1 MPDWVRVGMNP
12 TPTLKIQTTL
22 EKKGNTMNEPVIVSA
37 VRTAV
42 GRFGG
47 TLKGVTDRAL
57 GALVIK
63 TAMERAGLEPG
74 QVEEVVFS
82 QQYRTGELPPNMARP
97 ISVDAGIPIPVPN
110 FTVSKACGGSLKS
123 VFLAAQAVKAGDAQV
138 LVAGGLE
145 HMSNA
150 GYLLTKARWGYRLGH
165 GQLMDQLVLFD
176 PISGNTMGETAE
188 NVAEKYQISRAD
200 QDAFALESQKK
211 AARTL
216 KLGLFDE
223 QIVPVPVP
231 QSKGKIIL
239 FKEDEHPRPE
249 TTLEELAKLKPVFR
263 PGGTVTAGNSS
274 GLNDGASALVVASR
288 DKARDLGLKPLVSIV
303 GYASVGVE
311 PSLMGIGPIEATRL
325 VLKKTGLSLATID
338 LVELNEAFASQAL
351 ACIRELG
358 LDPEKVNVNGG
369 AIALGHPISG
379 TGGIILT
386 KLIYEMRRSG
396 KELGL
401 ATMCL
406 GGGQGVAI
414 IVRNDG

>member
-1 MPDWVRVGMNP
+1 
-12 TPTLKIQTTL
+12 
-22 EKKGNTMNEPVIVSA
+22 
-37 VRTAV
+37 
-42 GRFGG
+42 
-47 TLKGVTDRAL
+47 
-57 GALVIK
+57 
-63 TAMERAGLEPG
+63 
-74 QVEEVVFS
+74 
-82 QQYRTGELPPNMARP
+82 MARP

-110 FTVSKACGGSLKS
+110 FTVAKACGGSLKA
-123 VFLAAQAVKAGDAQV
+123 VFLAAQAIKAGDAQL

-150 GYLLTKARWGYRLGH
+150 GYLLTTARWGYRLGH

-188 NVAEKYQISRAD
+188 NVAEKYQISRTD
-200 QDAFALESQKK
+200 QDAFALESQQK
-211 AARTL
+211 AARAL
-216 KLGLFDE
+216 EQGLFAE

-231 QSKGKIIL
+231 QSKGKVLL
-239 FKEDEHPRPE
+239 FQQDEHPRPE
-249 TTLEELAKLKPVFR
+249 TTLEELAGLKPVFR
-263 PGGTVTAGNSS
+263 SGGSVTAGNSS
-274 GLNDGASALVVASR
+274 GMNDGASALVVASR
-288 DKARDLGLKPLVSIV
+288 EKARDLGLKPLASIV

-325 VLKKTGLSLATID
+325 VLKKTGLPLSAID

-358 LDPEKVNVNGG
+358 LEMEKVNVNGG

-386 KLIYEMRRSG
+386 KLIYELRRSG

-406 GGGQGVAI
+406 GGGQGVAL
-414 IVRNDG
+414 IVRNEG

>member
-1 MPDWVRVGMNP
+1 
-12 TPTLKIQTTL
+12 
-22 EKKGNTMNEPVIVSA
+22 MNEPVIVSA

-47 TLKGVTDRAL
+47 SLRGVTDRAL

-63 TAMERAGLEPG
+63 AALERAGLEPG
-74 QVEEVVFS
+74 LVEEVVFS
-82 QQYRTGELPPNMARP
+82 QQYRTGELPANMARP
-97 ISVDAGIPIPVPN
+97 ISVDAGIPLPVPN
-110 FTVSKACGGSLKS
+110 FTVAKACGGSLKA
-123 VFLAAQAVKAGDAQV
+123 VFLAAQAIKAGDAQV

-200 QDAFALESQKK
+200 QDAFALESQRK
-211 AARTL
+211 AGQAL
-216 KLGLFDE
+216 KSGLFVE

-231 QSKGKIIL
+231 QSKGKIML
-239 FKEDEHPRPE
+239 FQQDEHPRPE
-249 TTLEELAKLKPVFR
+249 TTLEELAQLKPVFR

-288 DKARDLGLKPLVSIV
+288 DKARDFGLKPLASIV

-311 PSLMGIGPIEATRL
+311 PSLMGIGPIEATWL
-325 VLKKTGLSLATID
+325 VLKKTGLSLAAID
-338 LVELNEAFASQAL
+338 RVELNEAFASQAL

-358 LDPEKVNVNGG
+358 LDMERVNVNGG

-379 TGGIILT
+379 TGGVILT
-386 KLIYEMRRSG
+386 KLIYELRRSG

-406 GGGQGVAI
+406 GGGQGVAV
-414 IVRNDG
+414 IVRNEG